1 MSRPCCK
8 RSIDSYSA
16 YSAFGTNGVMAG
28 RPEEITLSHDELE
41 ALRLSD
47 FEGLYQ
53 DAAAREM
60 GISRQTFGRIIEAAR
75 RKTADALLN
84 GKILKIGGG
93 NVRLKNKGEQIMKIA
108 IPAAG
113 DQIDQHFGHCEKYL
127 LYTVE
132 GTAIKAEETMASTVS
147 CGCKSGVAATL
158 AQNGVKILLAGGIG
172 DGAIKVLGSN
182 GITVIKGASG
192 KARDAVEK
200 YLKGELV
207 DSGEECHAHGDAGH
221 GGADHVCSH

>member
-1 MSRPCCK
+1 MPISFAHGTYLMPRPHCK
-8 RSIDSYSA
+8 RSIDSYCAHSV
-16 YSAFGTNGVMAG
+16 F
-28 RPEEITLSHDELE
+28 RPYGLQTGHRGEVTLSHDELE

-53 DAAAREM
+53 DAAARAM
-60 GISRQTFGRIIEAAR
+60 GISRQTFGRIIESAR
-75 RKTADALLN
+75 HKTADALLN

-93 NVRLKNKGEQIMKIA
+93 NVRLKDKGEQIMKIA

-132 GTAIKAEETMASTVS
+132 GTTIKAEETMASSVS

-207 DSGEECHAHGDAGH
+207 DSGGAGH
-221 GGADHVCSH
+221 VCTH